1 MNMFENEQ
9 QYTIKTADDI
19 RKIQEGFVQM
29 NPVSSSVMVSDS
41 QNESIDHFITN
52 EYTTKMPLWWIY
64 MLFGILTMTSFN
76 EGMRWIII
84 WCLLFI
90 VVSLFWVF
98 TKWESSEMKK
108 IQINWLRLYIIFGYF
123 LMPISFLY
131 EPLWFWF
138 PLWLIISAACFSVWV
153 VVTFRVEK
161 NVRYYIDTFKFG
173 VQDLQQFHSSAI
185 FDMSLDFYSPTIYPQ
200 QVIKI
205 RDSIERVTAQIQQL
219 LELQHRI
226 SNYYQ
231 RWFAT
236 FWSVF
241 FSKKL
246 KEQMQSF
253 FRNESNQLLIY
264 VNTFSQ
270 DLNFWTERHK
280 MELSQLEENIDQ
292 QREETILPEWKLSLE
307 LSQDRISRL
316 TQEADMIRVA
326 QK

>member
-1 MNMFENEQ
+1 MFENEQ

-52 EYTTKMPLWWIY
+52 EYTTKMPLWGIY

-76 EGMRWIII
+76 EGMRGIII

-90 VVSLFWVF
+90 VVSLFGVF
-98 TKWESSEMKK
+98 TKGESSEMKK

-131 EPLWFWF
+131 EPLWFGF

-292 QREETILPEWKLSLE
+292 QREETILPEGKLSLE